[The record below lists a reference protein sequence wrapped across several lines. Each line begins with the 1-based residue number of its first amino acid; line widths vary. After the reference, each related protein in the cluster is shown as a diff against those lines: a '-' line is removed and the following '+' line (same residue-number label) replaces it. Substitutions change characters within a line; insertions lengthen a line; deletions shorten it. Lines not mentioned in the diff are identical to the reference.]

1 MKVNQNIAAVISNTQ
16 LLRTEDKLTA
26 AIERLSSGLRIN
38 NAKDDPAGLAISNK
52 MKQQIDG
59 IEQASRNTQDGTSAL
74 NTADG
79 ALNEVVSIIQRM
91 HELAVQAANDTNT
104 VEDREASQQ
113 EIVAL
118 RKEIDRISKDTE
130 FNTKTLLDGT
140 LDARVYAKDVDRVYV
155 SDYVPTGTYKVNVTS
170 MADEA
175 TFTTTND
182 LVTKI
187 KNNLDQDKS
196 VVLNVN
202 GFKHEIV
209 YRAGLTDEDIKESIR
224 YAAEKGEADATFN
237 DDGNGNRSVTF
248 TSQKLGSEAELDIS
262 YTVKE
267 KDKDDNS
274 PVTVIKTAD
283 LIQQPPRNGE
293 KFKDAV
299 VQLGSNFESSATAT
313 TIGNRVTITDKGG
326 FSMDFSI
333 DSDFDPTDTTK
344 NPLTFE
350 VTDIGTMN
358 IQSGANEA
366 QQISVRIPEIS
377 SESLYLDKIDLTTI
391 NGATLAMDTLDAAL
405 ARVSEVRSR
414 IGAYSN
420 RMEHANASLGQTDE
434 DLTAAFSRIKD
445 IDMATEMVEYANQQ
459 VLQQAAT
466 SVLSQ
471 ANDIPQ
477 QVLQLLNP

>member
-52 MKQQIDG
+52 MKQQIAG

-140 LDARVYAKDVDRVYV
+140 LDARVYANGADRVYV

-182 LVTKI
+182 LVTEI
-187 KNNLDQDKS
+187 KNKLDQDKS

-224 YAAEKGEADATFN
+224 YAAEKGEVDTEIAAD
-237 DDGNGNRSVTF
+237 GKVTF
-248 TSQKLGSEAELDIS
+248 TSQKLGSEAELNIS
-262 YTVKE
+262 YAVKE
-267 KDKDDNS
+267 KDKDDIETS
-274 PVTVIKTAD
+274 ITTTPIG
-283 LIQQPPRNGE
+283 L
-293 KFKDAV
+293 KDAV
-299 VQLGSNFESSATAT
+299 VTLRKKPAATDSNFESSATAT

-326 FSMDFSI
+326 FSLDFSI
-333 DSDFDPTDTTK
+333 DSDLVDPTDNTK
-344 NPLTFE
+344 ISSITFE

>member
-52 MKQQIDG
+52 MKQQIAG

-140 LDARVYAKDVDRVYV
+140 LDARVYANGADRVYV

-182 LVTKI
+182 LVTEI

-224 YAAEKGEADATFN
+224 YAAEKGEVDTEIAAD
-237 DDGNGNRSVTF
+237 GKVTF
-248 TSQKLGSEAELDIS
+248 TSQKLGSEAELNIS
-262 YTVKE
+262 YAVKE
-267 KDKDDNS
+267 KDKDDIETS
-274 PVTVIKTAD
+274 ITTTPTG
-283 LIQQPPRNGE
+283 L
-293 KFKDAV
+293 KDAV
-299 VQLGSNFESSATAT
+299 VTLRKKPAATDSNFESSATAT

>member
-182 LVTKI
+182 LVTEI

-224 YAAEKGEADATFN
+224 YAAEKGEVDTEIAAD
-237 DDGNGNRSVTF
+237 GKVTF
-248 TSQKLGSEAELDIS
+248 TSQKLGSEAELNIS
-262 YTVKE
+262 YAVKE
-267 KDKDDNS
+267 KDKDDIETS
-274 PVTVIKTAD
+274 ITTTPTG
-283 LIQQPPRNGE
+283 L
-293 KFKDAV
+293 KDAV
-299 VQLGSNFESSATAT
+299 VTLRATDSNFESSATAT
-313 TIGNRVTITDKGG
+313 TLGNRVTITDKGG

>member
-1 MKVNQNIAAVISNTQ
+1 
-16 LLRTEDKLTA
+16 
-26 AIERLSSGLRIN
+26 
-38 NAKDDPAGLAISNK
+38 
-52 MKQQIDG
+52 
-59 IEQASRNTQDGTSAL
+59 
-74 NTADG
+74 
-79 ALNEVVSIIQRM
+79 
-91 HELAVQAANDTNT
+91 
-104 VEDREASQQ
+104 
-113 EIVAL
+113 
-118 RKEIDRISKDTE
+118 
-130 FNTKTLLDGT
+130 
-140 LDARVYAKDVDRVYV
+140 
-155 SDYVPTGTYKVNVTS
+155 
-170 MADEA
+170 
-175 TFTTTND
+175 
-182 LVTKI
+182 
-187 KNNLDQDKS
+187 
-196 VVLNVN
+196 
-202 GFKHEIV
+202 
-209 YRAGLTDEDIKESIR
+209 
-224 YAAEKGEADATFN
+224 
-237 DDGNGNRSVTF
+237 
-248 TSQKLGSEAELDIS
+248 
-262 YTVKE
+262 
-267 KDKDDNS
+267 
-274 PVTVIKTAD
+274 
-283 LIQQPPRNGE
+283 
-293 KFKDAV
+293 
-299 VQLGSNFESSATAT
+299 
-313 TIGNRVTITDKGG
+313 
-326 FSMDFSI
+326 MDFSI

>member
-52 MKQQIDG
+52 MKQQIAG

-140 LDARVYAKDVDRVYV
+140 LDARVYANGADRVYV

-182 LVTKI
+182 LVTEI

-224 YAAEKGEADATFN
+224 YAAEKGEVDTEIAAD
-237 DDGNGNRSVTF
+237 GKVTF
-248 TSQKLGSEAELDIS
+248 TSQKLGSEAELNIS
-262 YTVKE
+262 YAVKE
-267 KDKDDNS
+267 KDKDDIETS
-274 PVTVIKTAD
+274 IKTTPTG
-283 LIQQPPRNGE
+283 L
-293 KFKDAV
+293 KDAV
-299 VQLGSNFESSATAT
+299 VTLRKKPAATDSNFESSATAT

-333 DSDFDPTDTTK
+333 DSDLVDPTDNTK
-344 NPLTFE
+344 ISSITFE

>member
-1 MKVNQNIAAVISNTQ
+1 MT
-16 LLRTEDKLTA
+16 
-26 AIERLSSGLRIN
+26 
-38 NAKDDPAGLAISNK
+38 
-52 MKQQIDG
+52 
-59 IEQASRNTQDGTSAL
+59 
-74 NTADG
+74 
-79 ALNEVVSIIQRM
+79 
-91 HELAVQAANDTNT
+91 
-104 VEDREASQQ
+104 
-113 EIVAL
+113 L
-118 RKEIDRISKDTE
+118 RKKP
-130 FNTKTLLDGT
+130 
-140 LDARVYAKDVDRVYV
+140 A
-155 SDYVPTGTYKVNVTS
+155 
-170 MADEA
+170 A
-175 TFTTTND
+175 TD
-182 LVTKI
+182 
-187 KNNLDQDKS
+187 
-196 VVLNVN
+196 
-202 GFKHEIV
+202 
-209 YRAGLTDEDIKESIR
+209 
-224 YAAEKGEADATFN
+224 
-237 DDGNGNRSVTF
+237 
-248 TSQKLGSEAELDIS
+248 
-262 YTVKE
+262 
-267 KDKDDNS
+267 
-274 PVTVIKTAD
+274 
-283 LIQQPPRNGE
+283 
-293 KFKDAV
+293 
-299 VQLGSNFESSATAT
+299 SNFESSATAT